1 MTRIIAGLV
10 LALVLLGAAAQAQ
23 TAGTTPTISVAA
35 KDVKTFHALLAQYEG
50 LATNLG
56 KLIRVTDAFMIVE
69 QEGVE
74 MAVAMNAVASFQFIR
89 EVDEDAGVTKEFV
102 EIQLFARD

>member
-10 LALVLLGAAAQAQ
+10 LALVLLGAAAHAQ
-23 TAGTTPTISVAA
+23 TAGTVPMISEAA
-35 KDVKTFHALLAQYEG
+35 KEVKTFHALLAKYEG

-56 KLIRVTDAFMIVE
+56 KLVQVTDAFVIVE

-89 EVDEDAGVTKEFV
+89 EVDEDAGMIKEFV
-102 EIQLFARD
+102 EIQLFSRD